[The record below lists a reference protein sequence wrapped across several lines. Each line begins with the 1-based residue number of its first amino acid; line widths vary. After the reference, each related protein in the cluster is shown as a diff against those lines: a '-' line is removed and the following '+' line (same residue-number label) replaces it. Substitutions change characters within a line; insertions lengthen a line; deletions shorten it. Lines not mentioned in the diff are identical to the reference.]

1 MRYEFIVPGEP
12 VAKQRPK
19 ARMIRSGGRMTV
31 SMRTPKKT
39 LEYESRVAEACVDV
53 PRFEPGPVRVAI
65 ITVFERPKRLM
76 RKKDPDG
83 RILKVT
89 RPDIDNVVKSIL
101 DGMREVWS
109 DDSVVCDVRAEKY
122 YAAKDEEPMAIV
134 TVESMCELS

>member
-1 MRYEFIVPGEP
+1 M
-12 VAKQRPK
+12 
-19 ARMIRSGGRMTV
+19 

-39 LEYESRVAEACVDV
+39 LEYEGRVADACADV

-76 RKKDPDG
+76 RKKDPEG

-122 YAAKDEEPMAIV
+122 YAAKGEKPHAHVIV
-134 TVESMCELS
+134 EGIGEG